1 MVRTAVPARIDTGSS
16 HRHRPGYDSVTT
28 SGRVRFPRRAGY
40 APDVDWVVLGV
51 LLLVAAVLA
60 AQGARLVT
68 GGRRAAED
76 GEEGTDRAVLSL
88 VLVGA
93 ALGVGAAGAAVAAAG
108 SAGPVQA
115 AVFAAAA
122 AAVAL
127 PVAGVLLASRR

>member
-1 MVRTAVPARIDTGSS
+1 MVRTAVLGPIDTGSS
-16 HRHRPGYDSVTT
+16 RDRPPGYDSVTT
-28 SGRVRFPRRAGY
+28 STGRRAPRAAGY
-40 APDVDWVVLGV
+40 VPAVEWVVLGV

-108 SAGPVQA
+108 SAGPVQV

-127 PVAGVLLASRR
+127 PVAGVLLAARR

>member
-1 MVRTAVPARIDTGSS
+1 ME
-16 HRHRPGYDSVTT
+16 
-28 SGRVRFPRRAGY
+28 
-40 APDVDWVVLGV
+40 WVVLGV
-51 LLLVAAVLA
+51 LLLVAAALA

-68 GGRRAAED
+68 GGRPAAED

-108 SAGPVQA
+108 SAGPVQV

-127 PVAGVLLASRR
+127 PVAGILLAPRR